1 MHNDRFLFRV
11 KLSRLFRMSL
21 PGFLWAMLLGVSAVT
36 YAQEDNI
43 YSAEAPEVFLIWH
56 RVADYSPQ
64 LRSVE
69 AAELS
74 PDGTLAVSVS
84 KFGYDLMVWRVA
96 DGALLWQAKS
106 ESEIECVTF
115 SPDGKQFVTG
125 GEDYFIRIYDLAEK
139 KEVKAIEH
147 DSGLDGITWSHDGK
161 WIAAGSEKGDAWFWN
176 TDDFSLKG
184 KVNVGSTIN
193 SLQFTA
199 DDKQLMV
206 GGNIQTPDPVSG
218 KTIYT
223 GFAKRIDMEKMEVVQ
238 EYGQG
243 VHEASV
249 KSTRI
254 SPDERLVATGS
265 FDQVA
270 RIFDLSTGELLHEFK
285 EPLRI
290 EAVAFTPDGQYLV
303 TGGHQKK
310 ISFYRLSDNK
320 LVYELP
326 CPRTEYLHFSADGR
340 LMLTGHEDSGLLSL
354 YMFLSD
360 TQHRQGVYQRISN
373 QQLNNRDLKD
383 NQ

>member
-1 MHNDRFLFRV
+1 MKVHLLLAGLFLGI
-11 KLSRLFRMSL
+11 
-21 PGFLWAMLLGVSAVT
+21 PFLG
-36 YAQEDNI
+36 YAQDHI
-43 YSAEAPEVFLIWH
+43 FSAEAPEIVPIWH

-74 PDGTLAVSVS
+74 PDGKLAVSVS

-115 SPDGKQFVTG
+115 SPDGKRFVTG

-139 KEVKAIEH
+139 KEIRAIEH
-147 DSGLDGITWSHDGK
+147 DSGLDGITWSHNGN
-161 WIAAGSEKGDAWFWN
+161 WIVAGSEKGDAWFW
-176 TDDFSLKG
+176 DAEDYSLVG
-184 KVNVGSTIN
+184 KIKVGSTIN
-193 SLQFTA
+193 SLEFTS
-199 DDKQLMV
+199 DDEQLIV
-206 GGNIQTPDPVSG
+206 GGNIQTPDPETGRTV
-218 KTIYT
+218 YT
-223 GFAKRIDMEKMEVVQ
+223 GFAKRIDVESMLVVM
-238 EYGQG
+238 EYGAG
-243 VHEASV
+243 VHDASV
-249 KSTRI
+249 KSVRMT
-254 SPDERLVATGS
+254 PDERLIASGS
-265 FDQVA
+265 FDQTA
-270 RIFDLSTGELLHEFK
+270 RIFDFQSGELLHEFK

-303 TGGHQKK
+303 TGGHQKR

-326 CPRTEYLHFSADGR
+326 SPRTEYLHFSDDGR
-340 LMLTGHEDSGLLSL
+340 LLLTGHEDSGLLSL
-354 YMFLSD
+354 YLFLSD
-360 TQHRQGVYQRISN
+360 TQHRPGVYHRISN